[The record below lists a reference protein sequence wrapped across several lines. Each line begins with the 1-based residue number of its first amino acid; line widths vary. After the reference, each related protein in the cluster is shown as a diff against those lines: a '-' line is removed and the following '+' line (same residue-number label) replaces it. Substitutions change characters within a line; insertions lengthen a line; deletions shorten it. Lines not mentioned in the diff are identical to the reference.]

1 MSVPKSPKDFKALV
15 AWTKT
20 QLEEGKKVHCGCV
33 GGHGRTGTFLAALCS
48 EFGAKDAVTYVRQ
61 NYCKNAVESSQ
72 QTQFLSEHFGVAPAK
87 GAKTGFLSNGD
98 KASAAAARANTAASS
113 RRPRYGADL
122 DKTEVNCTFSWQSAV
137 HGL

>member
-48 EFGAKDAVTYVRQ
+48 EFGEKDAVTYVRQ
-61 NYCKNAVESSQ
+61 NYCKNVVEQPADPVPLRAFRGRAGQGSQ
-72 QTQFLSEHFGVAPAK
+72 DWFPV
-87 GAKTGFLSNGD
+87 
-98 KASAAAARANTAASS
+98 
-113 RRPRYGADL
+113 
-122 DKTEVNCTFSWQSAV
+122 
-137 HGL
+137 